1 MYGVAT
7 VSRIDKILGLFC
19 RISSLLQ
26 KRPIIL
32 SILLAK
38 ATPYV
43 NESHLFMYDMT
54 VRDSFIYEMTR
65 SYVTWLTQSWH
76 DSFMRDMAHSYVAW
90 LIYTWHESFIRT
102 RPLKTSGHRPRLTHI
117 VIKVQIYGSPSKSSM
132 IHDHTCDMGWLRLVG
147 SLKT

>member
-65 SYVTWLTQSWH
+65 SYVT
-76 DSFMRDMAHSYVAW
+76 
-90 LIYTWHESFIRT
+90 
-102 RPLKTSGHRPRLTHI
+102 
-117 VIKVQIYGSPSKSSM
+117 
-132 IHDHTCDMGWLRLVG
+132 
-147 SLKT
+147 